1 MKSLSHVRLLATPWT
16 AAYQAPLSMDFPGK
30 STGVGCHCLL
40 RARCDLTNNTFF
52 FAGIMV
58 TLKILERKCSLSLFK
73 YESEIIKFDLASYNI
88 NINIVLF
95 TSLSQ
100 VPWTAPQFSRS
111 VVSDSLRPHE
121 LQHARPT
128 CPSTTPG
135 VHPNSCPSSPSSHL
149 ILCRPTFSSCPQSL
163 PASES
168 FPMSQLFA

>member
-135 VHPNSCPSSPSSHL
+135 VHQTHVHRVHPAISSSVVP
-149 ILCRPTFSSCPQSL
+149 FSSCPQSL